1 MEEDDEGDEV
11 EVMAEPAIIAEG
23 DDDHRAGRNVPDEDD
38 LTSNESTSEE
48 EEDDEAPSGTHTR
61 QQTGALPAAAAGTYQ
76 DDVSRRGEAK
86 SRREKQTAK
95 LRRSDAAVST
105 FVKTKLAEFES
116 HASAII
122 AAESLVELHGKKY
135 PATDYNATDSF
146 EEGFQPRT
154 AELLEVTFIL

>member
-38 LTSNESTSEE
+38 LTSNESTSE